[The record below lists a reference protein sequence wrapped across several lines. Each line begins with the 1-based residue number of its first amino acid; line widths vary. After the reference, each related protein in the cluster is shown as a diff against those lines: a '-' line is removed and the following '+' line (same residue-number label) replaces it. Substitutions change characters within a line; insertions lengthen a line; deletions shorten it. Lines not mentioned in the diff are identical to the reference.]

1 MEQFLELSVSPL
13 IPSLPDDVA
22 LDIVARVPR
31 SHYPTL
37 SLVSKKFRNLIASPK
52 LYKRRS
58 QLGITQHR
66 VYAILR
72 NRNNTDDCRLYILHR
87 KLNCSN
93 RLVVV
98 RSLPPVSHRGSFVSV
113 GSKVY
118 VFNDVDALCVDC
130 TSHTVQPIPDMP
142 QRFAATPMP
151 SRVGTVMDGKVYLI
165 GDSRFTWDRG
175 MAWRKTVMVLDAETQ
190 VWEPVMG
197 KEDMRVG
204 AIWSDA
210 VVMEDKIC
218 MRGVRDTF
226 SVVYGPKENTWES
239 NEVLN
244 SKNWEGK
251 ALRAFDPKQSR
262 WSVVN
267 GLEEFLAVE
276 TAQSKWPI
284 AVKCGEKKLALF
296 FPKKHDGKEV
306 ICCAEIALERRQGGG
321 IWGKL
326 ESCDVVVE
334 DGLFDVMKCVSV
346 TVPQERPLSHRL
358 GRDGS
363 EDQRYSNASLSLQ
376 EAPPTRFSSRA
387 AKHSEVSTYRA
398 QKVDYNQQRQ
408 EPRGSYSTKWDNNR
422 WEGSRQH
429 NNLSDRIIR
438 RREDNSKITRNGGG
452 RFRPG
457 PYDRSRSLMWK
468 EKIKIPEIALGSQFG
483 SDKGAREETR
493 MDLK

>member
-1 MEQFLELSVSPL
+1 M
-13 IPSLPDDVA
+13 
-22 LDIVARVPR
+22 
-31 SHYPTL
+31 
-37 SLVSKKFRNLIASPK
+37 
-52 LYKRRS
+52 
-58 QLGITQHR
+58 
-66 VYAILR
+66 
-72 NRNNTDDCRLYILHR
+72 
-87 KLNCSN
+87 
-93 RLVVV
+93 
-98 RSLPPVSHRGSFVSV
+98 
-113 GSKVY
+113 Y

-244 SKNWEGK
+244 SKNWEGGCVVDDVLYFLDCSGK

-346 TVPQERPLSHRL
+346 TV
-358 GRDGS
+358 
-363 EDQRYSNASLSLQ
+363 
-376 EAPPTRFSSRA
+376 
-387 AKHSEVSTYRA
+387 
-398 QKVDYNQQRQ
+398 
-408 EPRGSYSTKWDNNR
+408 
-422 WEGSRQH
+422 
-429 NNLSDRIIR
+429 
-438 RREDNSKITRNGGG
+438 
-452 RFRPG
+452 
-457 PYDRSRSLMWK
+457 
-468 EKIKIPEIALGSQFG
+468 
-483 SDKGAREETR
+483 
-493 MDLK
+493 